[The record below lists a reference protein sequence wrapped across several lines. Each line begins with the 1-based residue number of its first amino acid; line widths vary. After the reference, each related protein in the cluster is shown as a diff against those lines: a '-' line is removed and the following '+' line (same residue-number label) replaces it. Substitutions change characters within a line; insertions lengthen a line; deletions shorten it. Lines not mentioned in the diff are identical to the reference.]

1 MLDVS
6 RPVTARPAIPGGMV
20 PTLAVLICL
29 SAAAIDVSMPAL
41 PVVAGDLGTSVTNAQ
56 FAISFY
62 LAGYALAQIP
72 LGLAADRFGR
82 LPVLHAGLALF
93 TLAGLVATFAWRI
106 EVLLAARLIQGLAG
120 ATGPLLARTIIRD
133 TSEGARLSPLM
144 SLMVTVLG
152 VSTLAAPVVGA
163 ALTEWIGWR
172 STFGASVVLG
182 LVLVALARRY
192 VPETR
197 PDPGFLRKSVLGQ
210 FGSSLRAFAST
221 PQCLWG
227 TALVA
232 LPFGGYMAIVVSAA
246 PVLVEGYGFPVIAVG
261 PIFAAA
267 VLAYILGAWLS
278 RRLVG
283 RLGIGVLLA
292 MSVAAFA
299 VAAAILG
306 GLFVTGTVP
315 FTGLAI
321 GIVAYLFGI
330 GMIVPNATSIALD
343 PLPNAAGFGSAI
355 LGTLQIG
362 GGAIGSAL
370 AATIFGGGAAGLTA
384 VTAIAGMLTVFV
396 FAGGRA
402 WIRPRDA

>member
-1 MLDVS
+1 MLDVP

-20 PTLAVLICL
+20 PTLAILICL

-41 PVVAGDLGTSVTNAQ
+41 PAVAGALGTSVTNAQ
-56 FAISFY
+56 FAISLY

-72 LGLAADRFGR
+72 LGLVADRFGR
-82 LPVLHAGLALF
+82 LPVLYAGLAVF

-133 TSEGARLSPLM
+133 TAEGARLSQLM

-163 ALTEWIGWR
+163 VLTEALGWR
-172 STFGASVVLG
+172 STFGASAVLG
-182 LVLVALARRY
+182 LLLVVLARRF

-197 PDPGFLRKSVLGQ
+197 PDRGFMRKSVRGQ
-210 FGSSLRAFAST
+210 FGSSLRAFVST

-246 PVLVEGYGFPVIAVG
+246 PVLVDGYGFPVIAVG

-267 VLAYILGAWLS
+267 VLAYILGPWLS
-278 RRLVG
+278 RRLVL

-292 MSVAAFA
+292 ISVAAFA

-306 GLFVTGTVP
+306 GFFIAGTVP
-315 FTGLAI
+315 FAGLAI
-321 GIVAYLFGI
+321 GIVVYLFGI

-355 LGTLQIG
+355 LGTFHIG
-362 GGAIGSAL
+362 AGAIGATL
-370 AATIFGGGAAGLTA
+370 AAALFGGGAAGLTA
-384 VTAIAGMLTVFV
+384 VTAIAGILTVFV

-402 WIRPRDA
+402 WIRPRDD